1 MFRQI
6 IAHVLIIIKLPCPR
20 IRIIQDLLTERLLRR
35 GIFFFRSK
43 ERANHLLLSDKEMS
57 TMIMKRI
64 DCWEW
69 SLAIRNQEISRNSG
83 IGVDIKGDFLRLI
96 SVSLFLTEHFHIPSR
111 SRFRRRHHAFEN
123 LRPCRLLPLLEV
135 LNRTISPSHRIG
147 QFLLQRFYIGRN
159 LSLPFIL
166 LPLLKLRLRR
176 GFCKRHRGLC
186 KRHRCLQQ
194 SDDTICDNPFHSLV
208 LFC

>member
-1 MFRQI
+1 MFRQV

-20 IRIIQDLLTERLLRR
+20 IRIVQNLLTECLLRR

-43 ERANHLLLSDKEMS
+43 ERTNHLLLSDKEMG

-69 SLAIRNQEISRNSG
+69 SLAIRNQEISRNTG

-96 SVSLFLTEHFHIPSR
+96 SVSLFLTEHFHIPRCSR
-111 SRFRRRHHAFEN
+111 LRRRHHAFEH
-123 LRPCRLLPLLEV
+123 LRPCRLFPLLEV
-135 LNRTISPSHRIG
+135 LNRTVSPSHRIG

-166 LPLLKLRLRR
+166 LPLLKLRFRR
-176 GFCKRHRGLC
+176 GFCKRHRGLS

-194 SDDTICDNPFHSLV
+194 CDDTICDNPFHSLV

>member
-20 IRIIQDLLTERLLRR
+20 IRIIQDLLTECLLRR

-43 ERANHLLLSDKEMS
+43 ERTNHLLLSDKEMG

-64 DCWEW
+64 HRWEW
-69 SLAIRNQEISRNSG
+69 SLAIRNQKISRNSG
-83 IGVDIKGDFLRLI
+83 IGVDVEGDFLRLI
-96 SVSLFLTEHFHIPSR
+96 SVSLFLAQNFHIPSR
-111 SRFRRRHHAFEN
+111 SRFRRRHHAFEH
-123 LRPCRLLPLLEV
+123 LRPCRLFPLLEV
-135 LNRTISPSHRIG
+135 PDRTVSPSHRIG

-176 GFCKRHRGLC
+176 GLRMRHRGLR
-186 KRHRCLQQ
+186 KRY
-194 SDDTICDNPFHSLV
+194 
-208 LFC
+208 